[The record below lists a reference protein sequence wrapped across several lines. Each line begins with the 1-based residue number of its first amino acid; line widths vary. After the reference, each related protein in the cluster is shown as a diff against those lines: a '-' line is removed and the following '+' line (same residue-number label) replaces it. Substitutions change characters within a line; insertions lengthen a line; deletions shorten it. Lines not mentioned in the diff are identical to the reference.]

1 MLDSLDDSWIGSIK
15 PVFKYFEERT
25 PGTVTETQE
34 SSTPNP
40 NSSPNPN
47 PYPKPNPNQESSIT
61 WHYREADEDFGEIQA
76 SDLQMHLERVLSN
89 QPVEISLD
97 AKQVHVPHPPP
108 QPHPHPHPHP
118 HPNLNP
124 QLHPCPGARA
134 PVRGLQGRGARAHTR
149 GVHLVHARLRG
160 EAPPPT
166 PTLTLTLT

>member
-25 PGTVTETQE
+25 PGTVTET
-34 SSTPNP
+34 
-40 NSSPNPN
+40 
-47 PYPKPNPNQESSIT
+47 QESSIT

-97 AKQVHVPHPPP
+97 AKQVHVPHPQPQPKPHPQPHPQPQP
-108 QPHPHPHPHP
+108 QPHPH
-118 HPNLNP
+118 LNP

-134 PVRGLQGRGARAHTR
+134 PVRGLQGRGA
-149 GVHLVHARLRG
+149 
-160 EAPPPT
+160 
-166 PTLTLTLT
+166 